1 MRTLPEISNLHCKIT
16 IMNWN
21 QKYLIKLEV
30 DSLEQT
36 YKVSEFDVMGDEGI
50 KKLIDDEF
58 ISSAMERFKEMRES
72 LNKSLK
78 NL

>member
-1 MRTLPEISNLHCKIT
+1 MRTLAEIPNPNCKIT
-16 IMNWN
+16 VMNWN

-30 DSLEQT
+30 ESLEQT
-36 YKVSEFDVMGDEGI
+36 FKVSEFDVMGDEGI

-58 ISSAMERFKEMRES
+58 IASAMERFKEMREA

-78 NL
+78 IK